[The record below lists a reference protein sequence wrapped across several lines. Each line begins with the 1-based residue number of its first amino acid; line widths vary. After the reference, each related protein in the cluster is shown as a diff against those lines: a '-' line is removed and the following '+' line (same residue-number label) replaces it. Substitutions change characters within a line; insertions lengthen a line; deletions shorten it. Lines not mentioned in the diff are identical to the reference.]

1 MEVGETQITARK
13 KSRGPGESVVRVE
26 STLVFRNVTV
36 GDKRT
41 SLRLEQT
48 IWDALAEICRRED
61 VTLGQLCGRLNE
73 RRREATLTA
82 ALRVFVLCYF
92 KVAATE
98 EGHASAGHG
107 TLDEKAATRP
117 RGGARGA

>member
-1 MEVGETQITARK
+1 MSKSKAERDAAAPVG
-13 KSRGPGESVVRVE
+13 
-26 STLVFRNVTV
+26 STLVFRNVTLGV
-36 GDKRT
+36 KRT

-61 VTLGQLCGRLNE
+61 LTLSELCERVNE
-73 RRREATLTA
+73 RRRESTLTA
-82 ALRVFVLCYF
+82 ALRVYVLCYF

-107 TLDEKAATRP
+107 TLDAGVGKKARRKGP
-117 RGGARGA
+117 

>member
-1 MEVGETQITARK
+1 MSIDFKNRAAEADVPAN
-13 KSRGPGESVVRVE
+13 

-36 GDKRT
+36 GSKRT

-48 IWDALAEICRRED
+48 IWDAVAEICQRENLS
-61 VTLGQLCGRLNE
+61 LGELCGRLNE

-82 ALRVFVLCYF
+82 ALRVYVLCYY

-107 TLDEKAATRP
+107 SL
-117 RGGARGA
+117 GGAPKRRPPGPREGQR